1 MPKQFRQSV
10 SFVVQIACVASV
22 FKKFRTRGKW
32 GEQKME
38 SGEWVT
44 LSFPS
49 SLQTQDLTEIRASDM
64 TTEADNVNRVLLK
77 KSKTPKTQTGDTK
90 RPQIENGLLR
100 GSQKRK
106 VVTKT
111 TTYALENASFA
122 VLLMR

>member
-1 MPKQFRQSV
+1 
-10 SFVVQIACVASV
+10 
-22 FKKFRTRGKW
+22 
-32 GEQKME
+32 ME

-64 TTEADNVNRVLLK
+64 ITEADNVNRVLLK
-77 KSKTPKTQTGDTK
+77 KTKTPKTQTGDTK
-90 RPQIENGLLR
+90 RPQVESGLR

-106 VVTKT
+106 AVTKT
-111 TTYALENASFA
+111 TTYALENASFV